1 MAAQLARAR
10 AKLRINYLLAIRA
23 IDLPTDRCQSVLN
36 ALSAGDRRRQRALDA
51 GGHLLDCKVC
61 AALSNPLTERRR
73 ALAGFLPLGLVK
85 PVEGARLAP

>member
-10 AKLRINYLLAIRA
+10 AKLRVNYLLAIRA
-23 IDLPTDRCQSVLN
+23 IDLPTDRCQAVLN

-73 ALAGFLPLGLVK
+73 TLAGFLPLGLVK